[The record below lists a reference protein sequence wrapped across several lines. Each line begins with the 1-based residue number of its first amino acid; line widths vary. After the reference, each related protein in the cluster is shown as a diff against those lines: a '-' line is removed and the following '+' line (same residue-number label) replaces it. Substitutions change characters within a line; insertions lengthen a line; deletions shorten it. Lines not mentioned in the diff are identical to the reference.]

1 MENEDPLGCHVFDFV
16 VDVTCLTSTYSESHR
31 TLMLCGSIG
40 TLCSCAVS
48 KAVGKWGSR
57 EWQTHIL
64 HTSPPLTCTSHV
76 PIGLHPLN
84 TSSKIKLS
92 RLSRQTAAAGHYTK
106 HRALLLAEPCVTV
119 WVTRPW
125 RQPWGQNKKSAES
138 RDHCVT
144 VELPKQ
150 TTFRR
155 FLN

>member
-92 RLSRQTAAAGHYTK
+92 RLSRQTDSSGRTLYQAQSPSAC
-106 HRALLLAEPCVTV
+106 RALCDCMGHTPMKAALRTEQKKCREPRSLRHRWAAKT
-119 WVTRPW
+119 
-125 RQPWGQNKKSAES
+125 NY
-138 RDHCVT
+138 
-144 VELPKQ
+144 LQ
-150 TTFRR
+150 TFS
-155 FLN
+155 